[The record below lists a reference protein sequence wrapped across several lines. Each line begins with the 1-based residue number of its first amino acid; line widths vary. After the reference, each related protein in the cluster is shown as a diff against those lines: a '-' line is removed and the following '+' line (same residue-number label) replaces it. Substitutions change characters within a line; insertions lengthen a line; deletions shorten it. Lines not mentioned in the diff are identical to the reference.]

1 MSLTLIMAQD
11 YLTWKPANIGL
22 SGHNDLSINGSPV
35 TRLRAQLSCLT
46 MLGEK
51 FTVGPTPKRKQ
62 GQSDWTLLSL
72 RRWRGLECPFRVG
85 LVIGNNEFGSQR
97 RVTGEQRRCRRRR
110 DHVLGQYGRHRPD
123 APELIRWAGAETFWA
138 EPCLLYI

>member
-1 MSLTLIMAQD
+1 MSWTLILPQD
-11 YLTWKPANIGL
+11 HLTWNHANIYL
-22 SGHNDLSINGSPV
+22 SGQIDLSINGSPV

-46 MLGEK
+46 KLGEK
-51 FTVGPTPKRKQ
+51 FTVRPTPKRKQ

-72 RRWRGLECPFRVG
+72 RRWRGLECPFRVE

-110 DHVLGQYGRHRPD
+110 DYDLGQDRRHRPD
-123 APELIRWAGAETFWA
+123 APELIRWA
-138 EPCLLYI
+138 L